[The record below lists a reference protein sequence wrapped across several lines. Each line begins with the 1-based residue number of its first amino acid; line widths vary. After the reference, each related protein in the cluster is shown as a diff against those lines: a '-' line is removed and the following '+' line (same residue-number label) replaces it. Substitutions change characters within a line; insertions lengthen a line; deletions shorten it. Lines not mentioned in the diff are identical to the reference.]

1 MIPDGYELDGQ
12 ISNTPTAQVWTAL
25 DPTGARVVLKLSSAE
40 ERVERRFKREIEA
53 MQAAAGPFT
62 MPVLEHDASYS
73 WYSMPVADQTLWDV
87 DPPVSVELAIEVL
100 EAAAAALGPIHAS
113 GQVHRDLKPQNIL
126 RLTHAGTSRW
136 VIADFGIV
144 RNAPGL
150 TSQQLTRADGL
161 TGTEGWAAPEQYRD
175 AHIATVAADV
185 YAMGGIVSWLLS
197 GVRPAFGSV
206 QLPDSPRLRAA
217 VKRATLSNPSA
228 RFQSLTELL
237 AAVNSSLETA
247 VTSFESLV
255 TSKQWG
261 DAGAFVA
268 GHPSHLDRFVTD
280 LPRLT
285 VTEVR
290 EWYAA
295 DPAGLVASV
304 ADIAD
309 GMAADYSDLSF
320 RDIDRFLSWTIHPV
334 SEALRNGHFDGA
346 EELATSVFGATAS
359 IGQFA
364 PASDAIEWMKQLDKR
379 GQEAMETSLH
389 VSGSYDF
396 FARQA
401 SERWQ
406 SRGENDLVRKL
417 RENR

>member
-1 MIPDGYELDGQ
+1 M
-12 ISNTPTAQVWTAL
+12 WTAL
-25 DPTGARVVLKLSSAE
+25 DPAGARVALKLSSAE

-62 MPVLEHDASYS
+62 MPVLEHDASFS
-73 WYSMPVADQTLWDV
+73 WYSMPVADKTLWDLR
-87 DPPVSVELAIEVL
+87 PPVSVELAVAVL
-100 EAAAAALGPIHAS
+100 ESAAKALGPIHAS

-126 RLTHAGTSRW
+126 HLTHGGTRRW

-175 AHIATVAADV
+175 AHMATVAADV

-197 GVRPAFGSV
+197 GVRPTFGSIK
-206 QLPDSPRLRAA
+206 LPDSPRLRAA
-217 VKRATLSNPSA
+217 IKRATLSNPSA
-228 RFQSLTELL
+228 RYQSLTELL

-247 VTSFESLV
+247 VTSFDSLV
-255 TSKQWG
+255 ASNRWG
-261 DAGAFVA
+261 DAGAFIA

-285 VTEVR
+285 AAQVR
-290 EWYAA
+290 QWYAA

-304 ADIAD
+304 VDIAD

-320 RDIDRFLSWTIHPV
+320 RDIDRFLSWSIHPV

-346 EELATSVFGATAS
+346 EELATSVFGAIAS

-364 PASDAIEWMKQLDKR
+364 PALDSIEWMNKLDKR

-389 VSGSYDF
+389 VSGAYGF

-401 SERWQ
+401 SGRWQ
-406 SRGENDLVRKL
+406 SRGENDLVREL
-417 RENR
+417 REQK